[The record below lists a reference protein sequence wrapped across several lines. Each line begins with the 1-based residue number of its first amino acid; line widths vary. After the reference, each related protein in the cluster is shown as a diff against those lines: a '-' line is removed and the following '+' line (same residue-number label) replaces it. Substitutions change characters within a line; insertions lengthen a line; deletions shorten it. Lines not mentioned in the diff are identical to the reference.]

1 MSVLNDKKILLG
13 VSGGIAAYK
22 SIILLRLLK
31 KNGADVQV
39 IFTKSAHD
47 FVTTLTFSTLS
58 GRPVLTNFFDEE
70 DNSKNWNNHIDLAE
84 WADFLLIVPATSS
97 TISKMATGNADNLLI
112 ATYMSMKSKVFF
124 APAMDLDMYKS
135 PSTQKNIK
143 TLVKN
148 GDILINPGIGL
159 LASGVSGEGRVEEPE
174 IILDQLINFIK
185 EKLIFNNKT
194 FLITAGPTYEMI
206 DPVRFIGNFSSGK
219 MGFELAKKA
228 SNLGGKVY
236 LISGPS
242 NEEVKDENI
251 TIKRIISADEMLDE
265 CSKVFPK
272 ADICIMSAAVS
283 DFKPSTKNQHK
294 IKKEKSK
301 KISLELV
308 KNKDILKFLTTK
320 KRKQQKVIGFSLE
333 TDNELKNATKKLKN
347 KNLDAIILNSLND
360 EGAGFNF
367 STNKISFITSNYV
380 KDFSIKSKKDVAK
393 DILLEI
399 FSL

>member
-159 LASGVSGEGRVEEPE
+159 LASGMSGEGRVEEPE